1 MQLLVFVLGALLLAG
16 ALRLWRG
23 LAPATL
29 LAYFGLV
36 LAFFARPLLTGAIQ
50 VPTDLAY
57 QWRPWSEAA
66 PPGLVVQNGL
76 LSDVPLPMLPFR
88 SLVRQRW
95 LSFALPLWANEIG
108 AGEPLLGNAQSAP
121 FAPLHLL
128 ALPLPPRTALTP
140 GNGWQLFLEVLLT
153 HHVLAQLG
161 GGGLGRLL
169 GAMVFLLS
177 PFEVSQAY
185 YPLLVTTAFPP

>member
-1 MQLLVFVLGALLLAG
+1 MQLLVFVLAALLLAG

-23 LAPATL
+23 MAPATL

-76 LSDVPLPMLPFR
+76 LSDVPLQMLPFR

-128 ALPLPPRTALTP
+128 ALPLPPLRALTVAAA
-140 GNGWQLFLEVLLT
+140 WAMLL
-153 HHVLAQLG
+153 HLLLAHVLA
-161 GGGLGRLL
+161 RAL
-169 GAMVFLLS
+169 GAGRPGAALAAVAIGLS
-177 PFEVSQAY
+177 SYSVVWAY
-185 YPLLVTTAFPP
+185 DTLR